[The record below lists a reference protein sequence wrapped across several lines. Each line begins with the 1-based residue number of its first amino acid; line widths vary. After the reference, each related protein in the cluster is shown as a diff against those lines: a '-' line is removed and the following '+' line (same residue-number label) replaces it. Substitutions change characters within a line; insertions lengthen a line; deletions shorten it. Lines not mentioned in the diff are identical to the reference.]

1 MTTTNRRAPWLQGAI
16 DIMPLAIAVIPWG
29 LLAGS
34 LAIEAGLSPLQAQC
48 LSLLVFAGAAQLA
61 ALNLIQLASPVAAIL
76 STTFVVSSRHLLYS
90 ALYRPVALSLPR
102 HRRYLMAFL
111 LTDEMFAVI
120 EQYRV
125 KTGKFD
131 YGYAIGAG
139 FAFYLLWNMASLA
152 GILLGL
158 IIGDMTEL
166 GFDFAVAALF
176 IAMVV
181 PAINSRP
188 TLVAVLV
195 SGLLMILTQ
204 LYAVPNG
211 LVLAAIGGMICAF
224 LTQRYWP
231 ANTVTEASA

>member
-1 MTTTNRRAPWLQGAI
+1 MQGAI
-16 DIMPLAIAVIPWG
+16 DILPISIAIIPWG

-34 LAIEAGLSPLQAQC
+34 LAIETGLSPLQAQC

-61 ALNLIQLASPVAAIL
+61 ALNLIQLASPVLAIL
-76 STTFVVSSRHLLYS
+76 SSTFVISSRHLLYS
-90 ALYRPVALSLPR
+90 ALYRPVALALPR

-120 EQYRV
+120 ENYRA
-125 KTGKFD
+125 KTGRFD

-139 FAFYLLWNMASLA
+139 FAFYLIWNLASLA

-176 IAMVV
+176 IAMVI
-181 PAINSRP
+181 PAINSRA

-204 LYAVPNG
+204 LYTVPNG
-211 LVLAAIGGMICAF
+211 LVLAAIGGMFCAF
-224 LTQRYWP
+224 LTDRYWP
-231 ANTVTEASA
+231 VDANKESSP